1 MKKYSEEHGGAALA
15 GGWKHDTSKQGK
27 LVAPGQ

>member
-15 GGWKHDTSKQGK
+15 GGWEHDTSKQGK